1 MTEPNPFDA
10 FMALCSSMSF
20 GDPGQPPSAPSG
32 LRTPP
37 GGPGGAHSTA
47 AVPAAH
53 GSATPLM
60 DAVGAPMTPSDTED
74 SVEEHST
81 QALEPEISVEVF
93 GLHPAPPEGWYQ
105 EFQQQG
111 LEQAVE
117 TGCPEAAEEEEEEAF
132 PEQMETADSEEVEMP
147 GTEEVEMPGTEE
159 VEMPEVQRNRMWL
172 AAERA
177 AAEALGVRWQ
187 DRGPPGPTE
196 PSSETWRGQHWRP
209 GSERW
214 ANRGG
219 VNREWW
225 AAYYKAKGKS
235 KGKGKSQEKGKGKG
249 QSKGKDKGKGK
260 SKEQGKSS
268 GSSSST
274 APAWT

>member
-1 MTEPNPFDA
+1 
-10 FMALCSSMSF
+10 
-20 GDPGQPPSAPSG
+20 
-32 LRTPP
+32 
-37 GGPGGAHSTA
+37 
-47 AVPAAH
+47 
-53 GSATPLM
+53 
-60 DAVGAPMTPSDTED
+60 MTPSDTED
-74 SVEEHST
+74 SVEEHPT
-81 QALEPEISVEVF
+81 QAFEPQISVEVF
-93 GLHPAPPEGWYQ
+93 GLHPAPPDGWYQ
-105 EFQQQG
+105 EFQQED
-111 LEQAVE
+111 LAQAVE
-117 TGCPEAAEEEEEEAF
+117 TGCPEAAEEGDEEAF
-132 PEQMETADSEEVEMP
+132 TEEIETADTEEVEMP
-147 GTEEVEMPGTEE
+147 GTEEVEMPGTEVEMPDTEE
-159 VEMPEVQRNRMWL
+159 VEMLEDQGNHMWL

-274 APAWT
+274 APA